1 MSKGQQVIWLDKNW
15 KWVLVAFALAVIAC
29 VVVYNRSFFA
39 TIYFPADDFLQR
51 VVLPTWAM
59 VLVFMALYA
68 LKGAILVVSAVML
81 YIAAGVLFPTGVAIL
96 VSYAGLIV
104 SLSVGYFVG
113 YKLGESRVN
122 KLIAKRKKLAEFF
135 HGKSEN
141 LVSLCFIARL
151 FPMSYGL
158 VSMFFGALKVPFFKY
173 LLMSLLGISPRMI
186 PIVLAGAAITNPLS
200 AEFLVPFG
208 LSLGIS
214 FCIFMV
220 YKTIMA
226 AKI

>member
-1 MSKGQQVIWLDKNW
+1 MTVQQVIWLDKNW
-15 KWVLVAFALAVIAC
+15 KWILAALALAVVAL
-29 VVVYNRSFFA
+29 VVFNNRDFFA
-39 TIYFPADDFLQR
+39 TVYFPADDFLRR
-51 VVLPTWAM
+51 VDLPIWAM
-59 VLVFMALYA
+59 VLVFMVLYA
-68 LKGAILVVSAVML
+68 LKGAVLVVSAMML
-81 YIAAGVLFPTGVAIL
+81 YIAAGVLFPTWVAIL
-96 VSYAGLIV
+96 VTYAGLIV
-104 SLSVGYFVG
+104 SLSVGYFIG
-113 YKLGESRVN
+113 RKLGESRVN
-122 KLIAKRKKLAEFF
+122 KMIAKRKKLSAFF
-135 HGKSEN
+135 HGNSEN
-141 LVSLCFIARL
+141 LVSLCFVARL

-226 AKI
+226 AKV